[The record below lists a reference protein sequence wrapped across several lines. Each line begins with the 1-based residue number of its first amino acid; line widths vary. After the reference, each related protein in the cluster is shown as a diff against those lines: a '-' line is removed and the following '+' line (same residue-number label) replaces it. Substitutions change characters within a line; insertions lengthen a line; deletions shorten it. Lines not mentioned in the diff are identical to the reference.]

1 MLYYIFIFAK
11 WCMAFQLH
19 NPINYTGHTKME
31 NSYHMTTYTYFN
43 LEILNAC
50 RIRYKNVVVYLRYE

>member
-1 MLYYIFIFAK
+1 MVYDISIT
-11 WCMAFQLH
+11 H